1 MHTLRSTNDHD
12 DVVYT
17 KAVIIRFDPLD
28 VSKLKY
34 SKPQKN
40 ASPILTLIVSAG
52 LVSVDPGF
60 SLLIP
65 IVSIG
70 RDRRLLLR
78 LVVGVLDV
86 YCSSHRIVIMHL
98 LPRSYGNWRVLVGWQ
113 RYRLAPVAY
122 RC

>member
-17 KAVIIRFDPLD
+17 RAVTIRFDPLD
-28 VSKLKY
+28 VLKLKY
-34 SKPQKN
+34 SEPQKN
-40 ASPILTLIVSAG
+40 ASPILTSIISAG
-52 LVSVDPGF
+52 LVSVGPGF

-86 YCSSHRIVIMHL
+86 YCSSPRIVIIHL
-98 LPRSYGNWRVLVGWQ
+98 LPRSYGTGASWLAGRGTG
-113 RYRLAPVAY
+113 LAPVAY